1 MKYEIKTRKRGK
13 KIEKVEPALRVCCM
27 TGGCGHLIIYS
38 YNSILWGINK
48 INWDSVSGLFLKNL
62 IIPPYTVPIFN
73 YVVVNW
79 ITSNELFF
87 KKLLFFTYI
96 NFFLNFFSC
105 FLLRKQQVICLRLSP
120 SLAPTHNI
128 YKSLFCYPHSCF
140 SFSLTASECAFP
152 LCQQL
157 QSFHR
162 RWWLVASAITC
173 NINFFWLQ
181 AYSSHQSW
189 QRFCLHIKCHLHSY
203 RVLLCGVRVAFPCI

>member
-1 MKYEIKTRKRGK
+1 M
-13 KIEKVEPALRVCCM
+13 
-27 TGGCGHLIIYS
+27 
-38 YNSILWGINK
+38 N
-48 INWDSVSGLFLKNL
+48 
-62 IIPPYTVPIFN
+62 
-73 YVVVNW
+73 
-79 ITSNELFF
+79 FF
-87 KKLLFFTYI
+87 FFKLLFFTYI

-128 YKSLFCYPHSCF
+128 YKSLLCYPHSCF

-173 NINFFWLQ
+173 NINFFFGSRLTAVTKADRGFAFILNVIYTHTGFYFVGRGW
-181 AYSSHQSW
+181 
-189 QRFCLHIKCHLHSY
+189 RFP
-203 RVLLCGVRVAFPCI
+203 AFS